1 VTVGDP
7 QVSWV
12 PWKDKASI
20 EFFYTILQEMHG
32 KSIGFKGLP
41 NKRTQKAC
49 QQMLLL
55 RNSGLNDMSN
65 LSAQLEETL
74 SEYIGFDPD
83 QFRRLGQEFDFAV
96 QVLFSDDAGS
106 IDVIYHRSKDR
117 LYEPP
122 FDNSRPISDYATCP
136 ANLVLMPSVVAK
148 LKKML
153 VSELPEYMWP
163 SRYILLSR
171 LPKTPSGKLDR
182 RALPEPSTKRP
193 VLENEFVAASGALET
208 KLVIIWAKLLELDDV
223 GVNDNFFDLGGNSI
237 LSLKLGLLIRQEL
250 DVEITV
256 VALFQYSTVR
266 AMANYL
272 SPNDSN
278 KDKQKEMTL
287 QRAKNAKK
295 AFAKVKNN
303 RSSSIS
309 SRRV

>member
-1 VTVGDP
+1 
-7 QVSWV
+7 
-12 PWKDKASI
+12 
-20 EFFYTILQEMHG
+20 
-32 KSIGFKGLP
+32 
-41 NKRTQKAC
+41 
-49 QQMLLL
+49 MLLL